1 MCFGALSQYEKNAC
15 LLTELSIRNNHKQI
29 ETIQKTNWYARRVVI
44 RIIEVNSSSYIIAN
58 NFFISSSS
66 KSYALL
72 SQTFGFLR
80 MTFSRAEASMKWKS
94 TCCLQ
99 VGSVFKWTSS
109 VMNVVFSE
117 IRNVKSNQIKSY
129 FPISHVL

>member
-1 MCFGALSQYEKNAC
+1 MHVLCAYAHFHNIKKAC

-29 ETIQKTNWYARRVVI
+29 ETIQKTNWYARRVPI
-44 RIIEVNSSSYIIAN
+44 RIIEVKSSSYIIAN
-58 NFFISSSS
+58 NFFMSSSS

-80 MTFSRAEASMKWKS
+80 MTFSRAEASMTWKWNEMKMKWKS

-99 VGSVFKWTSS
+99 VGSVFKWTES
-109 VMNVVFSE
+109 VMNVAFSE
-117 IRNVKSNQIKSY
+117 IRNV
-129 FPISHVL
+129 